1 MGEQANE
8 ISRCALARQGVCT
21 RHDRPSG
28 ISCGQHAFD
37 TRPKHGR
44 CRSGKNADRC
54 SALDQ
59 RGCHCEHR
67 VFWAYRRIRGEST
80 LRHWSSQVSSA
91 ASTAAPA
98 PKARSARSAR
108 FSPRPEERAA
118 RGRELRLIPYHA
130 GFDAIHIR
138 NMSEAESHSI
148 GCAGLPLLRRI
159 GGARVRP
166 HQHGDR
172 TCQHQADSKTTE
184 DDRHDDFPRLS
195 ELSVRVSAF
204 SWLHRSSHQ
213 AAPITPPRRHRR
225 VARSTALGG
234 ATTSRQASLGAK
246 LVTGQ

>member
-1 MGEQANE
+1 M
-8 ISRCALARQGVCT
+8 
-21 RHDRPSG
+21 
-28 ISCGQHAFD
+28 
-37 TRPKHGR
+37 
-44 CRSGKNADRC
+44 
-54 SALDQ
+54 
-59 RGCHCEHR
+59 
-67 VFWAYRRIRGEST
+67 
-80 LRHWSSQVSSA
+80 SSA
-91 ASTAAPA
+91 ASRRLPRQK
-98 PKARSARSAR
+98 PRSARSAR

-138 NMSEAESHSI
+138 NMSEAELHSI

-184 DDRHDDFPRLS
+184 DDRHDDFPPFERIVG
-195 ELSVRVSAF
+195 EGFGIFMAAPVF
-204 SWLHRSSHQ
+204 TPSS
-213 AAPITPPRRHRR
+213 PITPPRRHRR